1 MKSGIRQEKRHRE
14 SVSDGRGVLQD
25 SSSAS
30 TPAPLYNRVHSAR
43 DRLMS
48 TSPQPDSP
56 ARPARHVLIL
66 VGIMLLAAALNLS
79 NLDGLGSAN
88 TYYTAAV
95 EAMRQS
101 PYNFFFAAAEP
112 GASVTVDKP
121 PLGLWLQVV
130 SAALLGVNGFAV
142 VLPQI
147 LAGILSVPV
156 MFALVRRTG
165 GAGAGLIAALVMAIM
180 PVSIAVQR
188 NNTMD
193 ATLIFVLLLA
203 AWAFVIATETG
214 RLRWLLIG
222 GVLVGLAFNIKMLQ
236 AFLPL
241 PAFYGLY
248 LFGAKLGWRRKLASL
263 ALTTLVLLMV
273 SLAWIAVVD
282 LTPADQRPYV
292 GGSDTNSALELVI
305 GYNGIQRL
313 TGSVLG
319 PAGQYG
325 PPRNPP
331 GSQMPAPPGGG
342 IFGGEI
348 GVPGPLRLFS
358 APLDNETGW
367 LLPFGL
373 GGLALLVATSRPR
386 LPLTKP
392 HRDALL
398 WGGWLLIHVIF
409 FSAATFYHAYYMAM
423 LTPAIAALTGFGV
436 VRLRALYTRHRP
448 LALVLIVLM
457 MGGTLLFQTSIA
469 ERYNASGRWLILPP
483 ATLILSIVLLI
494 AAHVRPRLAAPAW
507 MCAAAALTFIP
518 AVWGAQ
524 TAMQASPNPILPNAY
539 SGPVS
544 AEERPAGAALPS
556 GGFTPG
562 VNAGLVAYLQEHT
575 QGMRFM
581 LAVGSANMGAGY
593 VLATGRGVLYMGGF
607 SGQIP
612 VVGAEDLAAL
622 VAAGELR
629 FVFSGS
635 MFPGARLGDEINRWL
650 SANCQ
655 HVILATVPVMDCAPA

>member
-14 SVSDGRGVLQD
+14 SVSDGRGT
-25 SSSAS
+25 SEENRSTR
-30 TPAPLYNRVHSAR
+30 TPAPLYN
-43 DRLMS
+43 RLMS

-56 ARPARHVLIL
+56 SMPARPVRSLLIL
-66 VGIMLLAAALNLS
+66 VGIMLLAAALNLV
-79 NLDGLGSAN
+79 NLDVLGSAN

-142 VLPQI
+142 VLPQM

-165 GAGAGLIAALVMAIM
+165 GVGAGLIAALVMAIM

-248 LFGAKLGWRRKLASL
+248 LFGAKLGWRRKFASL
-263 ALTTLVLLMV
+263 ALTTLVLLIV

-319 PAGQYG
+319 PAG
-325 PPRNPP
+325 
-331 GSQMPAPPGGG
+331 SQMPAPPGGG

-367 LLPFGL
+367 LLPFSL
-373 GGLALLVATSRPR
+373 SGLALLVAASRPR

-398 WGGWLLIHVIF
+398 WGSWLLIQVIF
-409 FSAATFYHAYYMAM
+409 FSIATFYHAYYMAM
-423 LTPAIAALTGFGV
+423 LTPAVAALTGFGV

-448 LALVLIVLM
+448 FALVLIVLM
-457 MGGTLLFQTSIA
+457 MGGTLLFQASIA
-469 ERYNASGRWLILPP
+469 ERYNASGLWLILP
-483 ATLILSIVLLI
+483 AAALVLSIVLLI
-494 AAHVRPRLAAPAW
+494 AAHVQPRLAALAW
-507 MCAAAALTFIP
+507 MCAAAALTYIP

-524 TAMQASPNPILPNAY
+524 TALQASPNPILPSAY
-539 SGPVS
+539 SGPIS
-544 AEERPAGAALPS
+544 AEQRPAGAMLPS

-635 MFPGARLGDEINRWL
+635 LFPGARLGDEINRWL

-655 HVILATVPVMDCAPA
+655 QVILATVPVMDCAPA